1 MWQTQRRGVFVN
13 AVYFG
18 WDPCIVLNILLH
30 EVTVSSSVCGRY
42 FHLAAVWLLHSFEK
56 LGKEAV
62 GIAFALFQLCPF
74 PCIIYNIQTHT
85 HTRTYRL
92 HAAGTPS
99 LLLQEHRFALYWFW
113 DFPRNCTLIIAPT
126 RGQSVTG
133 FPEELTGLPPTAT
146 FLLRCAHLLNKPS
159 KEANVMSNTRLW
171 DLGTLVWVGER
182 GAKKQAH
189 QEQRSA

>member
-85 HTRTYRL
+85 HTYIQTTRCRNSKPASPGAQICPLLVLGLSKELHPNHCTHQRPVCHGISWGAYR
-92 HAAGTPS
+92 
-99 LLLQEHRFALYWFW
+99 
-113 DFPRNCTLIIAPT
+113 
-126 RGQSVTG
+126 
-133 FPEELTGLPPTAT
+133 TAT
-146 FLLRCAHLLNKPS
+146 NSHLPSSLCAFAKQAKQGGQCHEQH
-159 KEANVMSNTRLW
+159 EALGSRDTRLS
-171 DLGTLVWVGER
+171 GRER
-182 GAKKQAH
+182 C
-189 QEQRSA
+189 